1 MPDDTHIQFPSD
13 PQNRVPAPLRA
24 RRCTTCG
31 TRFSNDARFCPFDGE
46 PLEETDGSPPPPD
59 PLIGT
64 TIDDRYEVIGTL
76 GEGGMGT
83 VYHVRHRLLGK
94 QLALKALRAD
104 LARDGDL
111 GQRFIREARAAAS
124 VAHPNVVQITDF
136 GNLPSGQPYFVMELL
151 VGESLSTL
159 LRKGGPLPAAR
170 ATRLLTQIVDA
181 LSAAHVAGVVHR
193 DLKPDNILICPG
205 PSGDIVKVLDF
216 GLAKVAGQ
224 SRLTKAGV
232 VFGTPYYM
240 SPEQASGDPVDERA
254 DVYAL
259 GVVMYEMFT
268 GRVPFE
274 ADTFMGVL
282 TKHIYVEP
290 TPPSVLLGGL
300 AALGA
305 LEQITLRC
313 LEKKPDR
320 RFPSMRALGEEL
332 SRVASFGEDG
342 SFSVSPL
349 ELRITPGKRSSPRLA
364 DELELP
370 SVVEMRAVR
379 RGRKAG
385 RAAPWMLA
393 IGVLA
398 VISALVAILLSRA
411 RTRSS
416 SRQTAASASAAPAGQ
431 PNEIAAAATPSAAL
445 PGLQTSVA
453 PSLAPSP
460 SSSPPKAPLRAPDS
474 RGLPQSAKSESPSS
488 ETARAAA
495 PATQP
500 KSSTKKEKMLGSEL
514 VDPWSR

>member
-1 MPDDTHIQFPSD
+1 MPDDTRIQFPSVAEHRT
-13 PQNRVPAPLRA
+13 PSVRA
-24 RRCTTCG
+24 RKCATCG
-31 TRFSNDARFCPFDGE
+31 TRFSSDARFCPFDGE
-46 PLEETDGSPPPPD
+46 PLEETDESPPPPD

-64 TIDDRYEVIGTL
+64 TIDHRYEVIGTL
-76 GEGGMGT
+76 GEGGMGI

-94 QLALKALRAD
+94 PLALKVLRAD

-151 VGESLSTL
+151 TGESLSAL
-159 LRKGGPLPAAR
+159 LRKGGPLPAAS

-181 LSAAHVAGVVHR
+181 LAAAHAAGVVHR
-193 DLKPDNILICPG
+193 DLKPDNVLVCPG

-254 DVYAL
+254 DIYAF
-259 GVVMYEMFT
+259 GVVMYEVFT

-290 TPPSVLLGGL
+290 TPPSVILGGM

-313 LEKKPDR
+313 LEKKPER
-320 RFPSMRALGEEL
+320 RFQSMLALGEEL
-332 SRVASFGEDG
+332 SRVAKFGDDG
-342 SFSVSPL
+342 SFSVAPL
-349 ELRITPGKRSSPRLA
+349 ELREPRQAHRLA

-370 SVVEMRAVR
+370 SVVEMRAAE
-379 RGRKAG
+379 RGRVAG
-385 RAAPWMLA
+385 RSPPAW
-393 IGVLA
+393 
-398 VISALVAILLSRA
+398 ALVVFGIAAVSVLIAIVSLRA
-411 RTRSS
+411 RAPS
-416 SRQTAASASAAPAGQ
+416 SASQSADTHTVAPAGQ
-431 PNEIAAAATPSAAL
+431 PITNA
-445 PGLQTSVA
+445 VA
-453 PSLAPSP
+453 
-460 SSSPPKAPLRAPDS
+460 SSSGSAGPPRAVAERIAPPRASPPPALADS
-474 RGLPQSAKSESPSS
+474 QVPPQRAKPESASGESV
-488 ETARAAA
+488 RAAV
-495 PATQP
+495 PAAQP
-500 KSSTKKEKMLGSEL
+500 KSSTRKEKMVGSEL

>member
-1 MPDDTHIQFPSD
+1 MPDDTRIQFPSVAEH
-13 PQNRVPAPLRA
+13 QVSSSVRA
-24 RRCTTCG
+24 RRCATCG

-46 PLEETDGSPPPPD
+46 PLEETNEPPPPPD

-64 TIDDRYEVIGTL
+64 TIDDRYEVLGTL

-83 VYHVRHRLLGK
+83 VYHVRHRLLGR

-151 VGESLSTL
+151 VGESLSAI

-181 LSAAHVAGVVHR
+181 LGAAHAAGVVHR

-254 DVYAL
+254 DIYAL

-290 TPPSVLLGGL
+290 TPPSVILGGM

-305 LEQITLRC
+305 LEQITLTC
-313 LEKKPDR
+313 LAKKPER
-320 RFPSMRALGEEL
+320 RFQSMHALGEEL
-332 SRVASFGEDG
+332 SRVARFGDDG
-342 SFSVSPL
+342 SFSVAPL
-349 ELRITPGKRSSPRLA
+349 ELREPRQAHRLA

-370 SVVEMRAVR
+370 SVVEMRAAE
-379 RGRKAG
+379 RGRVSERRPPTWTLVVFGIAAVAVLIALFSL
-385 RAAPWMLA
+385 RA
-393 IGVLA
+393 
-398 VISALVAILLSRA
+398 
-411 RTRSS
+411 RSS
-416 SRQTAASASAAPAGQ
+416 SSTARSADRHLGAPSGQPSTEVLAATASDSPGSRSTAAEPLSPPGVSRSPASAVSQAPPRGANPESASREMARS
-431 PNEIAAAATPSAAL
+431 ATS
-445 PGLQTSVA
+445 
-453 PSLAPSP
+453 
-460 SSSPPKAPLRAPDS
+460 
-474 RGLPQSAKSESPSS
+474 
-488 ETARAAA
+488 
-495 PATQP
+495 ATQP
-500 KSSTKKEKMLGSEL
+500 KSSTKKEKMVGSEL